1 MIFID
6 DHPSTRGRKMK
17 FYFGSG
23 RLCLDF
29 VRTLRARRGHAIE
42 GLESAEDLDRWI
54 DEAHLPVRFRKQ
66 AIKQD
71 DLRAAR
77 QLRETIYEVVE
88 ATRLQSRLSSSHIA
102 LLNAHAAQPPPFPQL
117 SAKGQISWSSPD
129 PLNAA
134 FSYLARDTLELVSS
148 ESASRIRECADK
160 ECTSLFFDTS
170 RSANRR
176 WCSAMPCAN
185 RNKVRAY
192 RSRMRR
198 S

>member
-1 MIFID
+1 MVSTG
-6 DHPSTRGRKMK
+6 DHPATRGRNMK

-29 VRTLRARRGHAIE
+29 VRTIRARRGQAIE
-42 GLESAEDLDRWI
+42 GLETAEDLDRWI
-54 DEAHLPVRFRKQ
+54 DEAHLPVKLRKQ
-66 AIKQD
+66 AIKHN
-71 DLRAAR
+71 DLRAAH
-77 QLRETIYEVVE
+77 QLRESIYEAVE
-88 ATRLQSRLSSSHIA
+88 ASRLGLRLPNSAIA

-117 SAKGQISWSSPD
+117 SAKGQISWSSSD

-134 FSYLARDTLELVSS
+134 FSYLARDTLELVGS
-148 ESASRIRECADK
+148 ENASRIRECADK

-192 RSRMRR
+192 RSRMRP